1 VTSCWRGRKSRRGFR
16 HHGGAQ
22 RTNGQGVAIVIKTGT
37 YEELRSGV
45 REVCERFSDD
55 YWRRLDADRRYPE
68 EFVRAM
74 TEAGY
79 LGALI
84 PEEYGGMGLGIS
96 ATTIILEE
104 INRSGGNAQPAHAQV
119 YTMGTLLRHGSE
131 EQKRE
136 YLPKIAS
143 GELRLQAFGVTEPEA
158 GTDTTSLRTT
168 AVRDGDDFVINGRKI
183 YISRV
188 RHSDYMILLA
198 RTTPRDQVK
207 RKSEG
212 LSVFLFDLR
221 EAIGNG
227 LTVKPRRVMINNE
240 TNELIFEDLRVP
252 ASALIG
258 EEGKGFRYILDGMN
272 AERILIAA
280 ECIGNGRWFIDRAT
294 ARAKERVVFGRPIG
308 QNQGIQFPIAKAY
321 ARVEAAGL
329 MRFRA
334 ADLYERSEASGAE
347 ANMALMLAAE
357 ASWEAA
363 NAAMQTFGGY
373 SYDAEYDVERK
384 FRETRLFQVA
394 PISTNLILSYIGE
407 HVLGMPR
414 SF

>member
-1 VTSCWRGRKSRRGFR
+1 
-16 HHGGAQ
+16 
-22 RTNGQGVAIVIKTGT
+22 VIKTGAH
-37 YEELRSGV
+37 EELRSGV
-45 REVCERFSDD
+45 RGVCDTFPDD
-55 YWRRLDADRRYPE
+55 YWRRLDAERRYPE

-96 ATTIILEE
+96 ATTVILEE

-136 YLPKIAS
+136 YLPGIAS
-143 GELRLQAFGVTEPEA
+143 GEIRLQAFGVTEPDA
-158 GTDTTSLRTT
+158 GTDTTSLGTT
-168 AVRDGDDFVINGRKI
+168 AVRRGDRYVINGRKI

-188 RHSDYMILLA
+188 QHSDYMILLA
-198 RTTPRDQVK
+198 RTTPRDQVR

-212 LSVFLFDLR
+212 LSVFIFDLR
-221 EAIGNG
+221 EAIANG
-227 LTVKPRRVMINNE
+227 LTVNPRRVMINNE
-240 TNELIFEDLRVP
+240 TNELVFEDLEIP

-272 AERILIAA
+272 AERILISS
-280 ECIGNGRWFIDRAT
+280 ECIGNRRWFIDKATERA
-294 ARAKERVVFGRPIG
+294 RERVVFGRPIG

-321 ARVEAAGL
+321 ARVEAADL

-334 ADLYERSEASGAE
+334 ADLYERGEPSGAE

-407 HVLGMPR
+407 HVLAMPR

>member
-1 VTSCWRGRKSRRGFR
+1 MSGIDGHEDLRR
-16 HHGGAQ
+16 A
-22 RTNGQGVAIVIKTGT
+22 
-37 YEELRSGV
+37 V
-45 REVCERFSDD
+45 REVCEDFPDA
-55 YWRRLDADRRYPE
+55 YWRRLDANREYPE

-74 TEAGY
+74 SEKRY
-79 LGALI
+79 LAALI
-84 PEEYGGMGLGIS
+84 PEEYGGLGMDLS
-96 ATTIILEE
+96 QATVILEE

-143 GELRLQAFGVTEPEA
+143 GDLRLQAFGITEPEA
-158 GTDTTSLRTT
+158 GTDTTQLTTT
-168 AVRDGDDFVINGRKI
+168 AVRDGDGYVINGRKI

-188 RHSDYMILLA
+188 QHSDYMILLA
-198 RTTPRDQVK
+198 RTTPLEEVK

-240 TNELIFEDLRVP
+240 TNELLFEDLRVP

-258 EEGKGFRYILDGMN
+258 EEGRGFRYILDGMN

-280 ECIGNGRWFIDRAT
+280 ECIGNGRWFVDRAT
-294 ARAKERVVFGRPIG
+294 RRANERAVFGRPIG
-308 QNQGIQFPIAKAY
+308 QNQGIQFPL
-321 ARVEAAGL
+321 ARAHISVEAADL

-334 ADLYERSEASGAE
+334 AELFEAGEPCGAE
-347 ANMALMLAAE
+347 ANMALLLSADAA
-357 ASWEAA
+357 WEAA

-384 FRETRLFQVA
+384 FRETRLFKVA
-394 PISTNLILSYIGE
+394 PISTNLILSYVGE

>member
-1 VTSCWRGRKSRRGFR
+1 VARSGLYENLRR
-16 HHGGAQ
+16 
-22 RTNGQGVAIVIKTGT
+22 
-37 YEELRSGV
+37 GV
-45 REVCERFSDD
+45 REACADFPDG
-55 YWRRLDADRRYPE
+55 YWRKLDARREYPE
-68 EFVRAM
+68 AFIEAM
-74 TEAGY
+74 TKSGY

-84 PEEYGGMGLGIS
+84 PEEYGGLGLTLTE
-96 ATTIILEE
+96 TTIILEE

-119 YTMGTLLRHGSE
+119 YVMGTMLRHGSE

-158 GTDTTSLRTT
+158 GTDTTQLRTT
-168 AVRDGDDFVINGRKI
+168 AVRDGDHYVVNGRKI

-188 RHSDYMILLA
+188 RQSDLMVLLA
-198 RTTPRDQVK
+198 RTTPLDQVQ

-212 LSVFLFDLR
+212 LSVFLIDLR
-221 EAIGNG
+221 EAVGEG

-240 TNELIFEDLRVP
+240 TNELLFEDLRVP
-252 ASALIG
+252 ASSLIG
-258 EEGKGFRYILDGMN
+258 DEGRGFGYILDGMN

-280 ECIGNGRWFIDRAT
+280 ECIGNGRWFVDRAT

-308 QNQGIQFPIAKAY
+308 QNQGIQFPIARAHIS
-321 ARVEAAGL
+321 VEAADL

-334 ADLYERSEASGAE
+334 AELFDRGEPCGAE
-347 ANMALMLAAE
+347 ANMALLLAAD

-373 SYDAEYDVERK
+373 GYDAEYDVERK

-394 PISTNLILSYIGE
+394 PISTNLILSYVGE
-407 HVLGMPR
+407 HVLGLPR